1 MKKELWRKS
10 VLKRLIISFIL
21 ILMPIYILSII
32 IYDLGISTLRNEIS
46 NSMVS
51 QLSFYK
57 DSLENDIN
65 RVGNLEIELV
75 NDKDLNRLAA
85 IPESMDGIEQME
97 RILRVQQRL
106 YAIKSSSKYIGD
118 MYVMIPALQRT
129 VSSTSVSEFDS
140 DLFEKMKYI
149 DSHPEAELDKNVIK
163 YMTVSYPY
171 AYMTNKREKL
181 FIIVIEISKSRVIE
195 ALQSMVQNPA
205 AGVMFVKNSN
215 KSIIAADNNDL
226 NQQVFNKITRKNN
239 AEEIVVNNNRYLAV
253 SLNSTVFDS
262 TLCKY
267 LPEDSVF
274 YALKKYSSWFLLLTV
289 SAVVIIVLFS
299 IYMYNFIHKPISK
312 LAASFKKVEKG
323 DFEINIEHRH
333 DDEFRYIYHR
343 FNVMID
349 NLKAL
354 VDQVYK
360 QKILVQRAE
369 MKQLQS
375 QIRPHFL
382 YNSFFILN
390 TMARVG
396 DYDNLEI
403 FTEQLGQ
410 YFQFITRNAAD
421 EVPIE
426 KEINHARV
434 YSEIQAMRFSNQI
447 KVRFDQLPD
456 EFKDLVVPR
465 LILQPVIENAFEHG
479 LTMSNGQGLL
489 VISFENS
496 ENQYKI
502 IVEDNGNN
510 LDEQILI
517 SMRSSLEENSES
529 AEVTALQNIHQRL
542 KLKFGP
548 SSGLQ
553 LEKGALGGLMATIT
567 IFIEKEDQNV

>member
-51 QLSFYK
+51 QLTFYK

-65 RVGNLEIELV
+65 RVRNLEVELV

-85 IPESMDGIEQME
+85 IPQAMDRIEQME

-118 MYVMIPALQRT
+118 MYVMIPALERT
-129 VSSTSVSEFDS
+129 VSTTSVSEFDS
-140 DLFEKMKYI
+140 DLYNKMKYM
-149 DSHPEAELDKNVIK
+149 DSHPEAELDENVIK

-195 ALQSMVQNPA
+195 ALQSMIQNPA
-205 AGVMFVKNSN
+205 EGVMFVNNSN
-215 KSIIAADNNDL
+215 KSIIAANNKDL
-226 NQQVFNKITRKNN
+226 NQLVFSKITKKNN
-239 AEEIVVNNNRYLAV
+239 AEEIVVNKNRYLAV
-253 SLNSTVFDS
+253 SLTSNVFNS

-274 YALKKYSSWFLLLTV
+274 YALKKYSGWFLLLTV

-333 DDEFRYIYHR
+333 NDEFRYIYHR
-343 FNVMID
+343 FNVMIE
-349 NLKAL
+349 NIKAL

-396 DYDNLEI
+396 DYDNLEV

-426 KEINHARV
+426 KEVNHARV

-489 VISFENS
+489 VISFENN

-502 IVEDNGNN
+502 IVEDNGSN
-510 LDEQILI
+510 LDEQILN

-529 AEVTALQNIHQRL
+529 AEVTALQNINQRL

-548 SSGLQ
+548 SSGLL
-553 LEKGALGGLMATIT
+553 LEKGELGGLRATIA
-567 IFIEKEDQNV
+567 IFIEKEEPDV